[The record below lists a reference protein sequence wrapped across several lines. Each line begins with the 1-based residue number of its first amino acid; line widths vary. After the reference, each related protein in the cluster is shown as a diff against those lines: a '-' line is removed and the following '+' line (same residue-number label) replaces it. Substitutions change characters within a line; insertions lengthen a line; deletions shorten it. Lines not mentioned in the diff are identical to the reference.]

1 MGTGAALASGL
12 VAGLA
17 VAMPLGAIGVL
28 LVQEGALRGVRRA
41 LPGAAAVASVD
52 ALYCAL
58 AVLGGSAAAPVVASW
73 RPWPAL
79 VGGGALLVVAGVGL
93 RRGIAAR
100 AGGAM
105 SDEVGPSGR
114 ATSDEAAASGAARA
128 GGGWRRCL
136 LFVGLT
142 AINPATLVYFA
153 ALLSGLAELTG
164 RPTAAGVFVVGVAV
178 ASFGWQALLVVGGG
192 LLGGRA
198 GLGARRATVV
208 VGNAMVAAL
217 GVATIWR
224 AVRP

>member
-28 LVQEGALRGVRRA
+28 LVQEGALRGARRA
-41 LPGAAAVASVD
+41 LPAAAAVASVD

-58 AVLGGSAAAPVVASW
+58 AVLMGAAAAPVIASW
-73 RPWPAL
+73 RPWPTL
-79 VGGGALLVVAGVGL
+79 VGGAALLVVAGVGL
-93 RRGIAAR
+93 RRSRTAR

-105 SDEVGPSGR
+105 SDDAAAARVKGMPRSGQ
-114 ATSDEAAASGAARA
+114 AVPDEAGA
-128 GGGWRRCL
+128 GWRRYL
-136 LFVGLT
+136 LFFALT

-153 ALLSGLAELTG
+153 ALTAGLAELTG
-164 RPTAAGVFVVGVAV
+164 RAATAGVFVAGVGV
-178 ASFGWQALLVVGGG
+178 ASFGWQASLVVVGG
-192 LLGGRA
+192 LLGVRA
-198 GLGARRATVV
+198 GPGVRRATVV

-224 AVRP
+224 AARP